1 MPYEWD
7 DTKRQWTLDN
17 RRMDFAD
24 AGDFD
29 MATAEHQVDRRRS
42 YGEVRFVSV
51 GYLHDRLCV
60 LCWTV
65 RNGNVRI
72 ISLRKANDREIESYQ
87 GRSAR

>member
-7 DTKRQWTLDN
+7 DAKRQWTLDN
-17 RRMDFAD
+17 RKMDFAE

-29 MATAEHQVDRRRS
+29 MSTAENQVDRRRS

-60 LCWTV
+60 LCWTI

-72 ISLRKANDREIESYQ
+72 ISLRKANDREVQSY
-87 GRSAR
+87 RDRHA